1 VSFLVENRGE
11 DHVGI
16 SIEDIAQKRYIAE
29 LVDSTKNH
37 VLARVGNYYVLAIWE
52 TVGKLLPDLTLYMF
66 SLDGKEVKKFNFTY
80 VDVKK
85 LSSLLSSYLRH
96 VDEEIE
102 KLQRMG
108 TRPERL

>member
-1 VSFLVENRGE
+1 MAEDRTDRADLTVEELV
-11 DHVGI
+11 
-16 SIEDIAQKRYIAE
+16 QKRHIAE
-29 LVDSTKNH
+29 LIDSTKNH
-37 VLARVGNYYVLAIWE
+37 VLAKVGNYYVLAIWD
-52 TVGKLLPDLTLYMF
+52 TVGKLLPDITLYMF

-85 LSSLLSSYLRH
+85 LSSLLNSYLRH

-108 TRPERL
+108 ARPERF